1 MRRKRI
7 RISRARCRLLAG
19 VLAVLVAAGG
29 ALAQGTAA
37 IASEGAGDEDLA
49 AFERAKESAQLFGSP
64 VAGLPKGL
72 CLENRGSGSATLW
85 DARRNGAP
93 LPVGP
98 RNSRR
103 AFGAPARGQGL
114 FRICPIYNTGLDE

>member
-7 RISRARCRLLAG
+7 RISRARCRLFAG
-19 VLAVLVAAGG
+19 ALAVLVAAGG

-93 LPVGP
+93 

>member
-19 VLAVLVAAGG
+19 VLAVLAAAGG

-37 IASEGAGDEDLA
+37 IASEGAGGEDLA
-49 AFERAKESAQLFGSP
+49 AFERAKESARLFGSP

-85 DARRNGAP
+85 DAGRNGAP

-103 AFGAPARGQGL
+103 AFGAPAGDQGL
-114 FRICPIYNTGLDE
+114 FRICPLYNTGLDE